1 MNHTAKKVTVGSFT
15 FDSQKEAKFYEN
27 FIQNSGYKYEVHPS
41 YVIKD
46 KVAMGGVNL
55 TRISYAPDFVVFD
68 REGKIKHVYDVK
80 PSINTQFG
88 ADTAAKLRFNLF
100 ARKYGVPVEVVV
112 PRANDFK
119 MKIYGLTKNVNTRHE
134 RTNRKGKQIVEFY
147 DVMRSVDYDVEDFIG
162 I

>member
-1 MNHTAKKVTVGSFT
+1 MQRIAKKVKVNGFT
-15 FDSQKEAKFYEN
+15 FDSQKEAKFYEK

-112 PRANDFK
+112 PRTNDFK

-134 RTNRKGKQIVEFY
+134 RINRKGKQIVEFY
-147 DVMRSVDYDVEDFIG
+147 DVMQSVDYDVEDFIG